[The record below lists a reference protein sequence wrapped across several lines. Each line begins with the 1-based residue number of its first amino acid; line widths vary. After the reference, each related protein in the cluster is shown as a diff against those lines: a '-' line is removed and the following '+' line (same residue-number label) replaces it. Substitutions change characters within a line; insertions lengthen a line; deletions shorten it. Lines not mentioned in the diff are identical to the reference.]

1 MRICQYFDEHVAELY
16 QAVTTC
22 ARSLSEHLPGDAIR
36 KKRDYT
42 AKNYPK
48 LYDHALDR
56 AKDQHTA
63 ADPVHE
69 S

>member
-22 ARSLSEHLPGDAIR
+22 SDLCPKTCRETQIS

-48 LYDHALDR
+48 LYNHALDR
-56 AKDQHTA
+56 AKDQRTA